1 MFTGI
6 IEGLGSII
14 QIAKSDYGMRLTVE
28 SDFILDEVK
37 IGDSMSVNGACL
49 TVIKI
54 EGKRFQADVSPE
66 TLEKTNFKKTKIG
79 ERVNLERALR
89 FSDRINGHLV
99 TGHIDGTAIVKSRR
113 ETGNAIIFSFE
124 ISRSLTGYIIKK
136 GSIAI
141 DGISLTINNC
151 DENNFE
157 VSIIPHTAGL
167 TTIGFKKAGDKVNI
181 ETDIIGKY
189 VERFVAGIAEK
200 NTKEK
205 SSSILDKEYL
215 AKMGFI

>member
-66 TLEKTNFKKTKIG
+66 TLEKTNFKKAKIG

>member
-37 IGDSMSVNGACL
+37 IGDSMYVNGACL

-66 TLEKTNFKKTKIG
+66 TLEKTNFKKAKIG

-157 VSIIPHTAGL
+157 VSIIHHTAGL

>member
-66 TLEKTNFKKTKIG
+66 TLEKTNFKKAKIG

-157 VSIIPHTAGL
+157 VSIIHHTAGL